1 MKKIGLFYCPDTF
14 KTREIG
20 ERIIQAFGDT
30 VVVDAVSVKDASQKD
45 FEKYDNII
53 AGASTWFDGELPMY
67 WDEALPEIESADL
80 KGKKIAIFG
89 LGDQLGY
96 PDNFADGVGLL
107 AGIFVNSGA
116 KPVGETSTDGYQFEH
131 SLAVKDGRFVGL
143 VIDVENQSELTD
155 QRISDWVSQLKKE
168 FD

>member
-1 MKKIGLFYCPDTF
+1 MKKIGLFYSPDTV

-20 ERIIQAFGDT
+20 ERIIKAFGD
-30 VVVDAVSVKDASQKD
+30 VGVSAVSVKDATQED

-53 AGASTWFDGELPMY
+53 AGASTWFDGELPVY
-67 WDEALPEIESADL
+67 WDETLPEIES
-80 KGKKIAIFG
+80 AIFG

-107 AGIFVNSGA
+107 ADIFINAGA
-116 KPVGETSTDGYQFEH
+116 VIVGATSTEGYQFEH
-131 SLAVKDGRFVGL
+131 SQAVKDGRFAGL
-143 VIDVENQSELTD
+143 VIDVENQSALTD
-155 QRISDWVSQLKKE
+155 RRISGWVNQLKKE